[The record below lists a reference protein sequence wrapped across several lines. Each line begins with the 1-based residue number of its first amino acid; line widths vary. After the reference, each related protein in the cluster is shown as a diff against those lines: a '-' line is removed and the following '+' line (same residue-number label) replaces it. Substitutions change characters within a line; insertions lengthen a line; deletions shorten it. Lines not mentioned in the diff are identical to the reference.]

1 MRKWGII
8 ITTFYTLMVVI
19 LIIPGVIIFGFEGGS
34 SWIDTFDL
42 YEHWLPWVWVGILV
56 AGQAVLLLVSV
67 DTSWKRLKP
76 RQHIW
81 VSIVTVALFFGILT
95 FAAVWSLLA
104 GVVGE
109 EVFNDPYEMFVDTPV
124 KILGWWSGLWLLW
137 TIVFF
142 LYTKQLPQWADKAA
156 NWLLKGSVLE
166 LLIAVSCHVIVRH
179 REDCSAPVFTGFG
192 IATGISVMLLS
203 FGPSILFLF
212 NKRMKQYEK

>member
-1 MRKWGII
+1 
-8 ITTFYTLMVVI
+8 
-19 LIIPGVIIFGFEGGS
+19 
-34 SWIDTFDL
+34 
-42 YEHWLPWVWVGILV
+42 
-56 AGQAVLLLVSV
+56 
-67 DTSWKRLKP
+67 LKP

-81 VSIVTVALFFGILT
+81 VSIATVALFFGILT

-109 EVFNDPYEMFVDTPV
+109 KVFYGPYEMLFDTPV

-142 LYTKQLPQWADKAA
+142 LYTRQLPQWADKAA

-179 REDCSAPVFTGFG
+179 REDCSAPVLTGFG

-203 FGPSILFLF
+203 FGPSIFFLF